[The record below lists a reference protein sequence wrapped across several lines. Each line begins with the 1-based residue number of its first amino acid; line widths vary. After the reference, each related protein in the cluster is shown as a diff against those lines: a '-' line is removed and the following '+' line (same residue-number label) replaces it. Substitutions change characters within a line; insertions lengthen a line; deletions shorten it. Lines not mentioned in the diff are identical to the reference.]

1 MDREHRLRP
10 APRRGIGLIPAT
22 LDMKQRPNDYC
33 KINHIFP
40 GGYIPSLAR
49 TLIFIN
55 KDGVNVQAIDNLS
68 VPLPPHVG
76 AVAEK
81 P

>member
-1 MDREHRLRP
+1 
-10 APRRGIGLIPAT
+10 
-22 LDMKQRPNDYC
+22 MKQRPTDYC
-33 KINHIFP
+33 TIKHIFP

-49 TLIFIN
+49 TSIFME

-68 VPLPPHVG
+68 VPLPPHDG
-76 AVAEK
+76 AVGEK